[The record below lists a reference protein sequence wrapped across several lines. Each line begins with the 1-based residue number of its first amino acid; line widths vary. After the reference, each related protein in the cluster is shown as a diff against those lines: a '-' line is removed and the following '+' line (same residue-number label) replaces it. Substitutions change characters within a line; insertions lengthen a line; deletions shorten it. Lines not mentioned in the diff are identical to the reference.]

1 MSFFVDNGLR
11 PMFYRVFF
19 FFFTEFFFPIY
30 ANERSGRGGT
40 APLGGPMENY
50 LPKCG
55 NKKECNECRTV
66 GPSFTGF
73 LSSFTGFYWVLT
85 RSDRI

>member
-1 MSFFVDNGLR
+1 
-11 PMFYRVFF
+11 
-19 FFFTEFFFPIY
+19 
-30 ANERSGRGGT
+30 
-40 APLGGPMENY
+40 MENY

-73 LSSFTGFYWVLT
+73 FIEFYRVLLGFDKVGPGLTGLDLVLLGFYRVFIRVYLYELSFT
-85 RSDRI
+85 